1 MLAVGSA
8 PAGSA
13 GGPAVVELF
22 TSQSCYSCPPAE
34 AFLGDLARR
43 DGVIALEFHVDY
55 WDDLVYGRAG
65 KWKDVFSSPEYT
77 RRQQGYNL
85 NIRGRGQVYTPQM
98 IIDGRAEAVG
108 TRRGD
113 VTWKIESVF
122 RDNRPR
128 LTVTVSAHPGGGL
141 GVTVDGPVAETGR
154 DLAGALRPRQHHEG
168 AGRREQGQAPH
179 QSSRRHRASP
189 DRRLAGGEGV
199 PGRAGSRPAGGRGL
213 RDSGPTGPARS
224 HPGGRRLPEAADL
237 TGRRPG
243 PLTDTPDPLSLLAT
257 RPGNRVA
264 TERRGPRG
272 RPPAAPGGRHPAPL
286 GILCDK

>member
-1 MLAVGSA
+1 MKGTFTRPAAAFVLSMLAVGSA

-141 GVTVDGPVAETGR
+141 GVTVDGPVAETAAIWLVR
-154 DLAGALRPRQHHEG
+154 FD
-168 AGRREQGQAPH
+168 
-179 QSSRRHRASP
+179 RANTTK
-189 DRRLAGGEGV
+189 V
-199 PGRAGSRPAGGRGL
+199 RAGENKGKLLTNHHVVTGL
-213 RDSGPTGPARS
+213 RQIGDWRGEKASLDVPDLGLRADEGCAILVQRDRQGPILG
-224 HPGGRRLPEAADL
+224 AAAC
-237 TGRRPG
+237 PK
-243 PLTDTPDPLSLLAT
+243 
-257 RPGNRVA
+257 
-264 TERRGPRG
+264 PRT
-272 RPPAAPGGRHPAPL
+272 
-286 GILCDK
+286 